1 MGISWPPISCLW
13 EAQSIHLAEH
23 PHQTPGKQ
31 VNANTHSWFKVPDP
45 KFHTSLTD
53 QHQVHLTLQDR
64 RMYGVVHVFYALC
77 PTFQDRD
84 SLSSLPPWPAC
95 QQPQVYSSA
104 CTLPPTL
111 HEVIPTFCCGI
122 SHSTDQ
128 AQTLSCFTEF
138 HPLLRFTPLG
148 SILIH
153 HVNQTSSITPPLTS
167 LIILS
172 KYLKS
177 TLLGYCIVLGLRD
190 TEKKN
195 LWPLALNKSQVI
207 GERESGLHVCHHL
220 VICP

>member
-1 MGISWPPISCLW
+1 MVWSMSSMHCALHSRTGTRCHHFL
-13 EAQSIHLAEH
+13 
-23 PHQTPGKQ
+23 PGLP
-31 VNANTHSWFKVPDP
+31 VS
-45 KFHTSLTD
+45 SLT
-53 QHQVHLTLQDR
+53 
-64 RMYGVVHVFYALC
+64 
-77 PTFQDRD
+77 
-84 SLSSLPPWPAC
+84 
-95 QQPQVYSSA
+95 SSA

-128 AQTLSCFTEF
+128 AQTLSCFTEV

-153 HVNQTSSITPPLTS
+153 HVNQTSSITPPHTS
-167 LIILS
+167 LTILS
-172 KYLKS
+172 KHLKS

-190 TEKKN
+190 TEKN